1 MYNSVYIQITF
12 AYNAI
17 MITLLQTFLTV
28 VHKGSF
34 TKAAQT
40 LGLSVSM
47 ISRRIERLESELDV
61 ILFKRNTRSLVL
73 TQSGHQLL
81 DNAPG
86 LLKHWQSVIQDVSN
100 QNKIICGNL
109 KVGIPNS
116 IAYQHITQHIQEFTQ
131 AYPELTI
138 QLYSGNHL
146 SNMIGEQFDVVIH
159 CSPLPDSRLNYT
171 FITNWRKVLCA
182 TKSYFDAYSIP
193 KHPTDLSE
201 HNCIDHCYNY
211 NKTWRFVINEKSEF
225 IPINGNLQ
233 ASTSLDL
240 KNLALSGLGL
250 VYLPE
255 FVIAS
260 EIQHDQL
267 IPVLDN
273 YMPDDIPM
281 YAVYQGKLIQS
292 PKVSVFIDFFKKVLT
307 KYKD

>member
-1 MYNSVYIQITF
+1 
-12 AYNAI
+12 

-28 VHKGSF
+28 SNKGSF
-34 TKAAQT
+34 SKAAQT

-47 ISRRIERLESELDV
+47 VSRRIDRLENELDTV
-61 ILFKRNTRSLVL
+61 LFIRNTRSLNL

-81 DNAPG
+81 DNAPS
-86 LLKHWQSVIQDVSN
+86 LLKHWQSVMQNVSN

-109 KVGIPNS
+109 KIGIPNS
-116 IAYQHITQHIQEFTQ
+116 ITYQHITQHIKAFMD
-131 AYPELTI
+131 AYPDLTI

-159 CSPLPDSRLNYT
+159 CSALPDSRLNYT

-182 TKSYFDAYSIP
+182 TKSYFDQYTIP
-193 KHPTDLSE
+193 KHPIDLAQ
-201 HNCIDHCYNY
+201 HNCIDHYYNY
-211 NKTWRFVINEKSEF
+211 NKTWRFIINSKSEF
-225 IPINGNLQ
+225 LPVSGTIQ

-255 FVIAS
+255 FVVAA
-260 EIQHDQL
+260 EMQQNQL
-267 IPVLDN
+267 ISVLDN

-292 PKVSVFIDFFKKVLT
+292 PKISVFIDFFKKTL
-307 KYKD
+307 KRYNRN